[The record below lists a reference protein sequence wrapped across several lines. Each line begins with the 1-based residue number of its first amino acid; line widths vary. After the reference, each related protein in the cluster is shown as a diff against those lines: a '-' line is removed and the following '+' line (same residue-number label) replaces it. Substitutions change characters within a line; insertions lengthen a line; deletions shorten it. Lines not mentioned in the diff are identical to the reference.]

1 MTTRSADA
9 AADVSTGR
17 LIGEIREDLS
27 GLVKDEIELAKAE
40 VRRDVKAVGVG
51 AAMVAAIALL
61 ALLALVMLSIAF
73 AYGIHA
79 LGLGLGWAFLITAGA
94 QLLFAALLGLIAK
107 NRFGSVSGPKRAQR
121 AAKQAI
127 QPLRSG
133 STS

>member
-9 AADVSTGR
+9 APAVSTGQ
-17 LIGEIREDLS
+17 LIGEIKDDLS

-40 VRRDVKAVGVG
+40 IREDAKAVGLGG
-51 AAMVAAIALL
+51 ALLAVVALL
-61 ALLALVMLSIAF
+61 ALLALVMLSIALAF
-73 AYGIHA
+73 GIHA

-94 QLLFAALLGLIAK
+94 QLLLAAILGLVAK

-127 QPLRSG
+127 RPVQAG